1 MEDLNGVSVVTTT
14 WNERENIGRLI
25 PLLRRVLRGIP
36 HEVIVVDDS
45 STDGT
50 IEVAKK
56 LADIAVQKPREGQ
69 SKGLLYGMKLAK
81 YPVIVTID
89 ADLENDPRHIPRLL
103 REAEEYDVVV
113 ASRTWLPRVSERI
126 SSRVLGGLLDVK
138 DVFSNFRAYR
148 REAVP
153 LFRLKGGE
161 TFGAEFLVIAKKK
174 GLRIGEISYEPP
186 PRRENPRV
194 GGLFWANM
202 RIMWALVKSL
212 VIYLVGG

>member
-1 MEDLNGVSVVTTT
+1 VVTTT
-14 WNERENIGRLI
+14 WNERDNIGRLI
-25 PLLRRVLRGIP
+25 PLLRRVLVGVP

-45 STDGT
+45 SIDGT
-50 IEVAKK
+50 IEVAMK
-56 LADIAVQKPREGQ
+56 LADVAVQKPREGQ

-89 ADLENDPRHIPRLL
+89 ADLENDPKYIPRLI
-103 REAEEYDVVV
+103 REAEKYDVVI

-126 SSRVLGGLLDVK
+126 ASAVLGGLLNVR

-148 REAVP
+148 IEIVP
-153 LFRLKGGE
+153 LFELKGGE

-186 PRRENPRV
+186 PRREKSRV
-194 GGLFWANM
+194 GGRFWANM

-212 VIYLVGG
+212 VIYLLVGG